1 MIKKGGGNQDRGLRI
16 QDLGGAKKKG
26 GFRIKDSGMIED
38 REWRIEEKNLGYGGR
53 IQDSGGLVERIRL

>member
-1 MIKKGGGNQDRGLRI
+1 MGLGEGNLEGRIEDGGFR
-16 QDLGGAKKKG
+16 GAKKKG

-53 IQDSGGLVERIRL
+53 I

>member
-1 MIKKGGGNQDRGLRI
+1 M
-16 QDLGGAKKKG
+16 KG

-38 REWRIEEKNLGYGGR
+38 KEWRIEEKNLGYGGR